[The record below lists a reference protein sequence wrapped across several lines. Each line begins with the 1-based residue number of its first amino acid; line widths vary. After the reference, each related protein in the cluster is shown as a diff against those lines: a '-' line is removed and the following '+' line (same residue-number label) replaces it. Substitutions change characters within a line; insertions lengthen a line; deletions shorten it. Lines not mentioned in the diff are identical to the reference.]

1 MSSSGD
7 FVDDDLIYLVCTIL
21 PAVKKWKLEE
31 LIRRL
36 TQVPYPTDPKL
47 DYVEAVV
54 SYSYSY
60 LLTKGIQ
67 KDYNKRLYESLKLLK
82 ACWSAGN
89 IKEERGRV
97 AKAMTNELVYLV
109 LQTTNRTQAP
119 TIAIGLMLYLFCKS
133 VRVN

>member
-7 FVDDDLIYLVCTIL
+7 FVDDNLIYLVCTIL
-21 PAVKKWKLEE
+21 PSVKKWKLEE

-67 KDYNKRLYESLKLLK
+67 KSNK
-82 ACWSAGN
+82 
-89 IKEERGRV
+89 
-97 AKAMTNELVYLV
+97 
-109 LQTTNRTQAP
+109 
-119 TIAIGLMLYLFCKS
+119 
-133 VRVN
+133 